1 MADEPLVSV
10 VVPVFNA
17 EKHLG
22 QALDSLLAQTHGN
35 LEVICVD
42 DGSTDGTP
50 QLLADYASRDDR
62 IRVFNQENAGPG
74 AARNRGIERARGDYL
89 YFLDADDWCDPS
101 LLEKAV
107 ALLERTGADIA
118 ALPHCEFDER
128 YGVPLR
134 ASWSILRDKFPA
146 EVVTWRDNPD
156 WVLESFGNFPWN
168 KVLRMDFVRDNHLLY
183 QEIYLTEDLMFCAPA
198 LVLAKGIAQ
207 LDQALVYHRKGTG
220 ENTMAGKDRHP
231 LDFLSAFLALR
242 AWLEERGLYEPLEA
256 AYLNWAAGGCQYNLN
271 TLNTYDAFKLVY
283 DTLAR
288 GGARDLGLI
297 DADPALFQSDRN
309 RAFVEDLRHLTADE
323 YLFSLYATTEDIRQR
338 AVYRAA
344 VRLDEIRDLKN
355 RLAKAEKDAKAGAR
369 AKKSAEY
376 RVGRAVCRL
385 PRKIQRIARD
395 FRKGRS

>member
-1 MADEPLVSV
+1 MADNPLVSV
-10 VVPVFNA
+10 VVPVFNT

-62 IRVFNQENAGPG
+62 IRLLTQENAGPG
-74 AARNRGIERARGDYL
+74 AARNRGIAEARGDYL
-89 YFLDADDWCDPS
+89 YFLDADDWRDPT
-101 LLEKAV
+101 LIEKAA

-128 YGVPLR
+128 YSVPVR
-134 ASWSILRDKFPA
+134 VSWSILRDKFPA
-146 EVVTWRDNPD
+146 EVVSWRDNPD

-168 KVLRMDFVRDNHLLY
+168 KVLRMDFVRDNHLRY

-198 LVLAKGIAQ
+198 LVLAKSIAQ
-207 LDQALVYHRKGTG
+207 LDEALVYHRKGTG

-242 AWLEERGLYEPLEA
+242 AWLEERDLYAPLQT

-271 TLNTYDAFKLVY
+271 PLNTYDAFTLVY
-283 DTLAR
+283 DTLAKS
-288 GGARDLGLI
+288 GARDLGLL
-297 DADPALFQSDRN
+297 DADPVLFQSDRN
-309 RAFVEDLRHLTADE
+309 RAFVEDLQHLSADE
-323 YLFSLYATTEDIRQR
+323 YLFNLHSTTEDIRQR

-369 AKKSAEY
+369 AEKSAEY

-385 PRKIQRIARD
+385 PRKIQRIARN

>member
-62 IRVFNQENAGPG
+62 VRVFNQENAGPG

-168 KVLRMDFVRDNHLLY
+168 KVLRMNFVRDNHLRY
-183 QEIYLTEDLMFCAPA
+183 QEIHLAGTSCSAP
-198 LVLAKGIAQ
+198 
-207 LDQALVYHRKGTG
+207 
-220 ENTMAGKDRHP
+220 P
-231 LDFLSAFLALR
+231 LSF
-242 AWLEERGLYEPLEA
+242 W
-256 AYLNWAAGGCQYNLN
+256 
-271 TLNTYDAFKLVY
+271 
-283 DTLAR
+283 
-288 GGARDLGLI
+288 
-297 DADPALFQSDRN
+297 
-309 RAFVEDLRHLTADE
+309 
-323 YLFSLYATTEDIRQR
+323 QR
-338 AVYRAA
+338 A
-344 VRLDEIRDLKN
+344 
-355 RLAKAEKDAKAGAR
+355 
-369 AKKSAEY
+369 S
-376 RVGRAVCRL
+376 
-385 PRKIQRIARD
+385 
-395 FRKGRS
+395 RSW

>member
-1 MADEPLVSV
+1 MADNPLVSV
-10 VVPVFNA
+10 VVPVFNT

-62 IRVFNQENAGPG
+62 IRLLTQENAGPG
-74 AARNRGIERARGDYL
+74 AARNRGIAEARGDYL
-89 YFLDADDWCDPS
+89 YFLDADDWCDPT
-101 LLEKAV
+101 LIEKAA

-128 YGVPLR
+128 YSVPVR
-134 ASWSILRDKFPA
+134 VSWSILRDKFPA
-146 EVVTWRDNPD
+146 EVVSWRDNPD

-168 KVLRMDFVRDNHLLY
+168 KVLRMDFVRDNHLRY

-198 LVLAKGIAQ
+198 LVLAKSIAQ
-207 LDQALVYHRKGTG
+207 LDEALVYHRKGTG

-242 AWLEERGLYEPLEA
+242 AWLEERDLYAPLQT

-271 TLNTYDAFKLVY
+271 TLNTYDAFTLVY
-283 DTLAR
+283 YTLAKS
-288 GGARDLGLI
+288 GARDLGLL
-297 DADPALFQSDRN
+297 DADPVLFQSDRN
-309 RAFVEDLRHLTADE
+309 RAFVEDLQHLSADE
-323 YLFSLYATTEDIRQR
+323 YLFNLYSTTEDIRQR

-369 AKKSAEY
+369 AEKSAEY

-385 PRKIQRIARD
+385 PRKIQRIARN